1 MHLLLIEDDTRVARF
16 IQKGLQAERHVVEMV
31 FDGPQGLE
39 MALTRPYDLIV
50 LDLLLP
56 SKNGLDVCRELR
68 GHGIHVPVLM
78 LTARDA
84 IEDRVLGFAVGADDY
99 LVKPFAFEELV
110 ARIRSLLRRATT
122 VDLAPA
128 LAVADLTLDKDRHEV
143 RRGGTLVALT
153 PKEFALLEC
162 LMRHPDRA
170 VSRTMIEQHV
180 WSYARD
186 SLTNVV
192 DVYIRR
198 LRKKVN
204 RGSRHKLIHTIR
216 GVGYK
221 LTT

>member
-1 MHLLLIEDDTRVARF
+1 
-16 IQKGLQAERHVVEMV
+16 
-31 FDGPQGLE
+31 
-39 MALTRPYDLIV
+39 
-50 LDLLLP
+50 
-56 SKNGLDVCRELR
+56 
-68 GHGIHVPVLM
+68 
-78 LTARDA
+78 
-84 IEDRVLGFAVGADDY
+84 VGADDY

-143 RRGGTLVALT
+143 RRGGKLVELT
-153 PKEFALLEC
+153 PKEFALLED

-170 VSRTMIEQHV
+170 VNRTMIEQDV